1 MWFDV
6 DLEDGSLASLSGS
19 GSEDC
24 RSGARGV
31 RLPLV
36 RLQTKKGRP
45 VSGTPLELQ
54 IAFQRFAVLVE
65 IPIRLSL
72 CQASS

>member
-1 MWFDV
+1 VWFDV
-6 DLEDGSLASLSGS
+6 VLEGGSLASLSGS

-45 VSGTPLELQ
+45 VSGTPLKLQ

-65 IPIRLSL
+65 IPIRSSL